1 MKKLIILFVVV
12 ANFVAFT
19 TLAQE
24 GSKGKFAFNEEK
36 HDFKK
41 IPQGTPVTVEF
52 VYTNV
57 GTEALQITEV
67 KPTFD
72 CVIVDVLPK
81 GTDGKPLPVAPGG
94 TGVIKVAYNATIAVP
109 FSKGITVLSN
119 STTPTKTLYLV
130 GEVVPK

>member
-1 MKKLIILFVVV
+1 MKKLIILFAVVV
-12 ANFVAFT
+12 NFVGFT
-19 TLAQE
+19 TMAQE
-24 GSKGKFAFNEEK
+24 VSKAKFAFNEEK

-41 IPQGTPVTVEF
+41 ISQGTPVTVEF

-57 GTEALQITEV
+57 GTESLQITEV

-81 GTDGKPLPVAPGG
+81 GADGRPLPVPPGG
-94 TGVIKVAYNATIAVP
+94 TGVIKIAYNASIAVP
-109 FSKGITVLSN
+109 FSKGITVLSK

-130 GEVVPK
+130 GEVVAN